1 MPAEDHPDFFT
12 VYYMNEEKV
21 FEATMLLDNEVAT
34 GSSRE
39 SGSSFGGDGD
49 VDAKGGAKIPILTSL
64 GYRQKSVSLFASK
77 PQLTSPVLAV

>member
-34 GSSRE
+34 GGSRE

-49 VDAKGGAKIPILTSL
+49 VEA
-64 GYRQKSVSLFASK
+64 
-77 PQLTSPVLAV
+77 